1 MGREILGH
9 ILLLSGAYMKKVYTR
24 KRQTRD
30 GYTWEWRFELPN
42 TDGKRKQ
49 LSKSGYRSEHEALA
63 AGYAALAEYN
73 RTRNKE
79 GKSMTME
86 ALLSEYTEKILF
98 PGLSKGTADNYRAI
112 VSNHIVP
119 EIGDLSVAEVN
130 SGRILDLYN
139 GVRLKGVSMFPLE
152 GIRRILGGAFEYAL
166 MKDYIGRNPMDRL
179 KFPKSIA
186 KHREKTAY
194 TPQQINRMA
203 LSLPPEN
210 DRRLPFSIAALTGM
224 RESEIAGLAWEN
236 IDMENRVIR
245 VREQLHCGGTEA
257 SFGPTKNGVVREIP
271 FRGRLA
277 AVLENARIR
286 QQNNEKKYGA
296 LYIHTYRLPSGEL
309 ACGVSGQIK
318 DAEEVHLVCTKAD
331 GRNISAWDFK
341 AISRIIRKAGAEDF
355 SFHVGTRHSH
365 TTECLDA
372 GASLKAVADR
382 LGHKDI
388 RTTLG
393 IYAHVS
399 PEARNDTADRI
410 ERSFSDNDLKLVE
423 SA

>member
-1 MGREILGH
+1 MQ
-9 ILLLSGAYMKKVYTR
+9 KVYTR
-24 KRQTRD
+24 QRPTKSGIR
-30 GYTWEWRFELPN
+30 WEWRFEGPKNL
-42 TDGKRKQ
+42 GKRTQ
-49 LSKSGYRSEHEALA
+49 YSKSGYHSESEALA

-73 RTRNKE
+73 RTRNK
-79 GKSMTME
+79 GCKSITME
-86 ALLSEYTEKILF
+86 ALLSEYTEIILY

-139 GVRLKGVSMFPLE
+139 DVRLKGVSMFPLE

-166 MKDYIGRNPMDRL
+166 MKDYIERNPMDRL

-186 KHREKTAY
+186 RHQEKTVY
-194 TPQQINRMA
+194 TPHQINEMA
-203 LSLPPEN
+203 LSLPSEN

-224 RESEIAGLAWEN
+224 RESEIAGLTWEN
-236 IDMENRVIR
+236 IDMENRVIH
-245 VREQLHCGGTEA
+245 VREQLHCGGAEA
-257 SFGPTKNGVVREIP
+257 SFGPTKNGIVREIP

-286 QQNNEKKYGA
+286 QQNNEKTYGA
-296 LYIHTYRLPSGEL
+296 GYIHTYRLPDGKL
-309 ACGVSGQIK
+309 VCGVTGQIK
-318 DAEEVHLVCTKAD
+318 DADEVHLVCTKAD

-388 RTTLG
+388 RTTLAV
-393 IYAHVS
+393 YAHVN
-399 PEARNDTADRI
+399 PEARNDVADRI
-410 ERSFSDNDLKLVE
+410 ENCFADDGLKLVRT
-423 SA
+423 A